1 MKNKMAIS
9 RPAAWAAL
17 ALAAALPMLSANARA
32 DNYPSEPIRLIVPTG
47 PGGGMDLM
55 ARIVSTKM
63 AMLLKTSIVIENKP
77 GANGNIGASQV
88 ATSNHDGYTMLLG
101 QTAQFVI
108 NPYLYSNLP
117 YNPFKDFIPVVLIS
131 NAPNVVVV
139 SEQSPFHTLAD
150 IVAAAKKANAAG
162 RKLNFATPGNG
173 TVSHLTGVLF
183 QHSAGIQL
191 AHIPYK
197 GAAGAITDTIA
208 GRVDLFLSS
217 VPTSLGQIKG
227 GKLRA
232 IAVSAV
238 NRSPS
243 LPNVPTIGQSGY
255 PGFDAGTWYGLF
267 VAADTPKKIVQRL
280 NIAANEALKSPDVI
294 KIIRAEGGDVLG
306 GTSAAFAALI
316 KTDAAKWSVAVKD
329 SGAKID

>member
-1 MKNKMAIS
+1 
-9 RPAAWAAL
+9 
-17 ALAAALPMLSANARA
+17 
-32 DNYPSEPIRLIVPTG
+32 
-47 PGGGMDLM
+47 
-55 ARIVSTKM
+55 
-63 AMLLKTSIVIENKP
+63 LKTSIVIENKP

-88 ATSNHDGYTMLLG
+88 ANSNPDGYTMLLG

-117 YNPFKDFIPVVLIS
+117 YDPFKDFIPVVLIS

-139 SEQSPFHTLAD
+139 SDQSPFHSLGD

-232 IAVSAV
+232 VAVSAA
-238 NRSPS
+238 NRSSS
-243 LPNVPTIGQSGY
+243 LPDVPTIGQSGY
-255 PGFDAGTWYGLF
+255 PGFDAGTWYGFF
-267 VAADTPKKIVQRL
+267 VAANTPKAIVERL
-280 NIAANEALKSPDVI
+280 NAVANQALKSPDVI
-294 KIIRAEGGDVLG
+294 KIIQAEGGDVLG
-306 GTSAAFAALI
+306 GTSSAFSAVI
-316 KTDAAKWSVAVKD
+316 KTDAAKWSKAVRD